1 MSTDFI
7 SGRVR
12 LARNLSNI
20 PFPSKMNREQANDVI
35 DKVWSVFTSS
45 ALKDSVKLIKTED
58 TDRLTLTSLSEKHL
72 VSPDFLEGNLPRAV
86 ILSDDEKIS
95 VMINEEDHVRIQ
107 VFTSSPSLCEAY
119 ETAEKIDTLL
129 SEKLD
134 IAFHEK
140 FGYLTA
146 CPTNVGTGM
155 RASFMLHL
163 PSLTMTNSVS
173 NVLNWAGK
181 LGLAVRGVYG
191 EGSRAKGAFYQ
202 LSNQITL
209 GATEQDIIN
218 RVNTAA
224 RELSEKEEMV
234 RNALFEQN
242 SVKLTDKCMRSFAI
256 FTNAYT
262 ISSEEAFALASDVLF
277 GIASGVLDTVS
288 ENDVVKVLFDT
299 LPASLSLSH
308 PDEDTSP
315 SSRDILRARYIR
327 EHLSKQ

>member
-1 MSTDFI
+1 MSTNFI

-12 LARNLSNI
+12 LARNISNI
-20 PFPSKMNREQANDVI
+20 PFPAKMTHEQANDVI
-35 DKVWSVFTSS
+35 DKVWDAFTSS
-45 ALKDSVKLIKTED
+45 ALKDSVKLIKTVD
-58 TDRLTLTSLSEKHL
+58 TDRITLTSLSEKHL
-72 VSPDFLEGNLPRAV
+72 ISPDFLEGALPRAV
-86 ILSDDEKIS
+86 VLSDDGKIS
-95 VMINEEDHVRIQ
+95 VMINEEDHIRIQ
-107 VFTSSPSLCEAY
+107 VFSDSDSLSDAY
-119 ETAEKIDTLL
+119 ETADRIDTLL

-146 CPTNVGTGM
+146 CPTNAGTGM

-163 PSLTMTNSVS
+163 PALTMTNSIS

-209 GATEQDIIN
+209 GATESDIIN
-218 RVNTAA
+218 RVNSAA
-224 RELSEKEEMV
+224 KELSEKEEIV
-234 RNALFEQN
+234 RKALFENN

-256 FTNAYT
+256 FKNAYT
-262 ISSEEAFALASDVLF
+262 ISSEEAFSLASDVLF
-277 GIASGVLDTVS
+277 GISAGILENVS
-288 ENDVVKVLFDT
+288 ESDVVKVLFDT
-299 LPASLSLSH
+299 LPASLAISH
-308 PDEDTSP
+308 PNEDTSP

>member
-1 MSTDFI
+1 MSTNFI

-12 LARNLSNI
+12 LARNISNV
-20 PFPSKMNREQANDVI
+20 PFPAKMTSEQANDVI
-35 DKVWSVFTSS
+35 DKVWSAFTSS
-45 ALKDSVKLIKTED
+45 ALKDSVKLIKTAD
-58 TDRLTLTSLSEKHL
+58 TDRITLTSLSEKHL
-72 VSPDFLEGNLPRAV
+72 ISPDFLEGNLPRAV

-95 VMINEEDHVRIQ
+95 VMINEEDHIRIQ
-107 VFTSSPSLCEAY
+107 VFADSPSLCEAY
-119 ETAEKIDTLL
+119 ETADKIDTLL

-146 CPTNVGTGM
+146 CPTNAGTGM

-163 PSLTMTNSVS
+163 PALTMTNSIS

-209 GATEQDIIN
+209 GATELDIIN
-218 RVNTAA
+218 RVNSAA
-224 RELSEKEEMV
+224 KELSEKEEMV
-234 RNALFEQN
+234 RKALFENN

-256 FTNAYT
+256 FKNAYT
-262 ISSEEAFALASDVLF
+262 ISSEEAFSLASDVLF
-277 GIASGVLDTVS
+277 GISAGILKDIS
-288 ENDVVKVLFDT
+288 ENDVVKVLFAT
-299 LPASLSLSH
+299 LPASLAISH
-308 PDEDTSP
+308 PNEDTSP
-315 SSRDILRARYIR
+315 ASRDILRARYIR

>member
-107 VFTSSPSLCEAY
+107 VFTASPSLCEAY
-119 ETAEKIDTLL
+119 ETADKIDTLL

-262 ISSEEAFALASDVLF
+262 ISSEEAFSLASDVLF